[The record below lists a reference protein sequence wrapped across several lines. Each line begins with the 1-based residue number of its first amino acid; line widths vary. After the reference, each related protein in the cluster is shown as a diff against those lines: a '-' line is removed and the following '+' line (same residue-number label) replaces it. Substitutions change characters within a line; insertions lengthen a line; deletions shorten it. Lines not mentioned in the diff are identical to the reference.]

1 MSYQQNQQHM
11 LSSMFNGNISTA
23 TTNNDM
29 IKLQIALVPP
39 NCNPIYTYSNYNMMM
54 MMSAMNPYAAMMNP
68 YAAMMQQQTAQ
79 GFPMMP
85 QSMPFQMFNTFPQ
98 QGHQQQL
105 QPQQQQ
111 MLTQDSSNNS
121 SIFQQQQQLP
131 SQQSNNTIEF
141 NPKVLTFNVFIDPS
155 KTILQLAE
163 AIYAK
168 SSRLYPNLKK
178 PIEILKIKD
187 FEKNDLDVEELISEN
202 FSNASRKTVLCIVR
216 NPLDF
221 NRNRNYRFS
230 YIPSEI
236 ENGASDAEEGG
247 EEENEEEGD
256 NDMNFDNS
264 DLYTIDNG
272 NNVQS
277 NNSRVTSMTQLQLS
291 RKRNVS
297 LLYQNKQKIP
307 SLIIQKKRKSM
318 LFNGDTP
325 VDISSSN
332 GQPEES
338 VLPPPV
344 ERSPQM
350 RISSNIGET
359 RKRIFSS
366 NLGQSNDAVSRSE
379 EVDPDKRKTLDMV
392 FAEAD
397 NSNLP
402 NETPSKEVTANSNGQ
417 NPSRVN
423 LYDATP
429 NRFNSRIV
437 SASNTVIKSQPIPNM
452 ISSVQI
458 HTMSPQNRKN
468 SNGVANGNVPT
479 SPTVHGKLDSR
490 GAGEPILQSPGIGI
504 LPPRA
509 YRIPIKQGLDVE
521 MESSSSSSEEEQEE
535 KNRNEQL
542 IEEGDENEEEQ
553 EEENEDV
560 DVEDESDHTVE
571 KIDGLGP
578 VSDFTPLNTKSAALL
593 KVTEE
598 SPIRTGESNKSL
610 LEMAKLPNETSDKKA
625 EGSGNDNDDM
635 QVENN
640 SVLLKPIEENNNSV
654 STAPTENAR
663 TKRKAALAAAGR
675 MDTKSVRVTDANGKE
690 ILVPYNKVN
699 SFMKNNN
706 SNNLFDT
713 LSTRSEGLKAVN
725 SPIGTETKQQQSNN
739 RSNTNSPSPVK
750 TQNKN
755 NTNEKEKDQDEDKMD
770 VESES
775 SGTESD
781 SSSGD
786 SSNTDSDTESEEE
799 EESKEN
805 AQKPRKVV
813 IDTTNSSQRVPSARQ
828 QQQQNQKKKN
838 DLKPISNQEKP
849 NTETEKPVEK
859 LSTLQKMRMHNKAKS
874 LGSLSDLVARGI
886 PPVHDKAA
894 EKRLLLEKKRKE
906 AEQQDAEK
914 SENTESESSSSS
926 DTESGS
932 DSSDDSDSDSD
943 SDDDE
948 TDKSKPK
955 FIKKPKKKSTNAFA
969 SLVKDSK
976 KI

>member
-11 LSSMFNGNISTA
+11 SSSMFNGNISTA

-39 NCNPIYTYSNYNMMM
+39 NCNPIYTYSNHNMMMM

-68 YAAMMQQQTAQ
+68 YAAMMQQQTTQ

-105 QPQQQQ
+105 KPQQQQQ

-121 SIFQQQQQLP
+121 GIFQQQQIP
-131 SQQSNNTIEF
+131 PQQSNNTIEF

-247 EEENEEEGD
+247 EENEEEGD

-264 DLYTIDNG
+264 DLYTVDNG

-325 VDISSSN
+325 AEISSSN

-397 NSNLP
+397 NSILP
-402 NETPSKEVTANSNGQ
+402 NETPSKEVTVNSNGQ
-417 NPSRVN
+417 NPPRVN

-429 NRFNSRIV
+429 NRFISRIV

-490 GAGEPILQSPGIGI
+490 GAGEPILQSPGNGI

-521 MESSSSSSEEEQEE
+521 MESSSSSSEEEEE
-535 KNRNEQL
+535 NKNEQL
-542 IEEGDENEEEQ
+542 VEEG
-553 EEENEDV
+553 EENEDV

-578 VSDFTPLNTKSAALL
+578 AGDFTPLNTKSAALL

-663 TKRKAALAAAGR
+663 AKRKAALAAAGR

-690 ILVPYNKVN
+690 VLVPYNKVN
-699 SFMKNNN
+699 SFMKNNH

-725 SPIGTETKQQQSNN
+725 SPIGTETKQQQGIN

-781 SSSGD
+781 SSSGE

-799 EESKEN
+799 EESKQN
-805 AQKPRKVV
+805 SQKPRKVV
-813 IDTTNSSQRVPSARQ
+813 IDTSNPSQRVPSARQ
-828 QQQQNQKKKN
+828 QQQQNQNQKKKN
-838 DLKPISNQEKP
+838 DLKPISNPEKP
-849 NTETEKPVEK
+849 TTETEKPIEK

-914 SENTESESSSSS
+914 SENTESKSSSSSSSS
-926 DTESGS
+926 DTVSGS
-932 DSSDDSDSDSD
+932 DSSDDSDSDSY

-948 TDKSKPK
+948 KDKSKPK